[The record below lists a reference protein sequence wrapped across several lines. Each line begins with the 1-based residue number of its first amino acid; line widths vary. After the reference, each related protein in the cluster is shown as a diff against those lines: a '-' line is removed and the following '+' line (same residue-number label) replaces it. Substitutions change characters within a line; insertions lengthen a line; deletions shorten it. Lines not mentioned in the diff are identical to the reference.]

1 MMLSLSLLS
10 IALERGGSTLEW
22 VKVAEKY
29 ADELE
34 PYVATFQV
42 FLEPDLAYLRRKA
55 SKRNIKEAKE
65 VRGTLVAMES

>member
-1 MMLSLSLLS
+1 
-10 IALERGGSTLEW
+10 

-34 PYVATFQV
+34 PYIATFQV

-55 SKRNIKEAKE
+55 SKQKIKEAKE
-65 VRGTLVAMES
+65 VRGNLVAMES